1 MIELALTFL
10 PTFALLFAFVDFGMA
25 IFIWSSL
32 QNAVREGCRYA
43 ITYQTGGSGQDAAIK
58 AVVQRFSMGFA
69 SATANPDQIVVN
81 YYAPS
86 APNTVLTG
94 VGSNA
99 PGNIVEVKVQNY
111 SWRWIAPLSGS
122 FVAPTRSTTPLAIN
136 VSSFDVMGGFPSGV
150 TAVGR

>member
-1 MIELALTFL
+1 MKPRTRDPRNRYRRGNTMVELALTFL
-10 PTFALLFAFVDFGMA
+10 PTFALLFAFIDFGMA
-25 IFIWSSL
+25 IFAWTSL

-43 ITYQTGGSGQDAAIK
+43 ITYQTGGGGQDAA
-58 AVVQRFSMGFA
+58 A
-69 SATANPDQIVVN
+69 ATPAQILIN

-111 SWRWIAPLSGS
+111 FLLRHQRRGS
-122 FVAPTRSTTPLAIN
+122 DASP
-136 VSSFDVMGGFPSGV
+136 DQ
-150 TAVGR
+150 